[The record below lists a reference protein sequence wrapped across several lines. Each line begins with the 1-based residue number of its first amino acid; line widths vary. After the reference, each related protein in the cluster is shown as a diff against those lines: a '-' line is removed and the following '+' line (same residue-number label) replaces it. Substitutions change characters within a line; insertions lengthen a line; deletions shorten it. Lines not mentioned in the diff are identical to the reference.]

1 MLVRMREN
9 DHPHL
14 VFPIGSGAPVVTP
27 PEDELRI
34 TRVFSQRDPY
44 HDDSTYEGL
53 KEILRETDR
62 RARAQGAKAVFVY
75 PQFDHEVPRRDAWMV
90 DELFHEQGLTSWIP
104 TSGSSRCRGI
114 RIRMGR
120 RRGGSRRRSSRR

>member
-1 MLVRMREN
+1 
-9 DHPHL
+9 
-14 VFPIGSGAPVVTP
+14 VTP

-34 TRVFSQRDPY
+34 TRVFHNVIPY

-53 KEILRETDR
+53 KKSCARPTGVLAR
-62 RARAQGAKAVFVY
+62 RGEAVFVY

-90 DELFHEQGLTSWIP
+90 DELFHEQGLTVVDTNFGFEP
-104 TSGSSRCRGI
+104 LPGDPHPN
-114 RIRMGR
+114 GR